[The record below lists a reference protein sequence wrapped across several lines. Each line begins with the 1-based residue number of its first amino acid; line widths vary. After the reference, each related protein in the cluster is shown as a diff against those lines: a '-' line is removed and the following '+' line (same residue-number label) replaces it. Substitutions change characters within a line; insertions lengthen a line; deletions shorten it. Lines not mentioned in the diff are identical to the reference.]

1 MKSLYIFVFSYR
13 ICVFYVFDNSC
24 FGAKHVDVSF
34 PKVTILEIKFS
45 FLFLFC
51 YFFKNE
57 KYLYYDL
64 VYSFGSRQEYVNIL
78 YSNISDLHCILA
90 KNYA

>member
-1 MKSLYIFVFSYR
+1 MY
-13 ICVFYVFDNSC
+13 FYVFDNSC

-51 YFFKNE
+51 YSSLNE
-57 KYLYYDL
+57 RYLYYDL
-64 VYSFGSRQEYVNIL
+64 VYSFDSKQDHVNIL
-78 YSNISDLHCILA
+78 YNNISDLHQILA
-90 KNYA
+90 TNYV